1 MIYLYVLLICVA
13 LFLIGRFNY
22 HHVLRSASRLL
33 RDLADDL

>member
-1 MIYLYVLLICVA
+1 MIYLFVLLICVA

-33 RDLADDL
+33 RDLADHL